1 MLQALLLQRT
11 AFIELLVMNGFV
23 MKNFLTVEKLAKL
36 YNEAVRLL
44 LLRLRSFKRETMPK
58 TLLRR
63 SLFTDQE
70 VQGTQHTTQAN
81 LRH

>member
-44 LLRLRSFKRETMPK
+44 RLRSFKRETMPK

>member
-58 TLLRR
+58 TLLR

-81 LRH
+81 LRY

>member
-36 YNEAVRLL
+36 YNEAVRPL

-58 TLLRR
+58 TLLR